1 MFLSLPLPP
10 CPLLSVP
17 PSFPL
22 KIKFK
27 NKTTQK
33 NKWVSVIQNMYW
45 SRVLKL
51 NVLRVTL
58 FIEFCEMF
66 WTQGRGPSLRLG
78 TLRCCAVDILK
89 LRCECGFMSVY

>member
-1 MFLSLPLPP
+1 
-10 CPLLSVP
+10 
-17 PSFPL
+17 
-22 KIKFK
+22 
-27 NKTTQK
+27 
-33 NKWVSVIQNMYW
+33 MYW

-89 LRCECGFMSVY
+89 LRCECGFMSVYQHSLSLHLTPSAAPRGGGFITCR